1 MNQLELIRLR
11 SEPRITDA
19 SGLVIESFEGCD
31 YVAAVVDGESVAVRA
46 LRDGVGMPSLAIPLE
61 VVMPP
66 SRHWL
71 GEPVAAW
78 SYSNGAV
85 CLAMDSEVDDPLPN
99 GLRAIIEVG
108 AHEVTWRMLR
118 AVPLAD
124 GELSYGDYRVL
135 RFDRAR
141 YEAELE
147 GLGDVVPLP
156 WNAELRMNREWWAA
170 GSRTRTAT

>member
-1 MNQLELIRLR
+1 
-11 SEPRITDA
+11 
-19 SGLVIESFEGCD
+19 
-31 YVAAVVDGESVAVRA
+31 
-46 LRDGVGMPSLAIPLE
+46 
-61 VVMPP
+61 
-66 SRHWL
+66 
-71 GEPVAAW
+71 
-78 SYSNGAV
+78 
-85 CLAMDSEVDDPLPN
+85 MDSEVDDPLPN